1 LWWILAITA
10 GVFIYLLHANWY
22 WVGYPYAVKARA
34 WLDQRARERQFAR
47 FIPRDPLLGTRL
59 TDVMRNSANGG
70 SGKEVSQARV
80 VIFGGP
86 LGSCCTGESTSIAQ
100 LFTDTI
106 NTQGGHGNIGVVLVL
121 GAPHEAVQQFVKT
134 RRLNFAVVA
143 DPEGKLAQTYNAF
156 WTPRAYILV
165 NGHLRWIQKQ
175 ERLDEQGVQAA
186 ISQIKSRK
194 EGSRL

>member
-1 LWWILAITA
+1 MLAITA
-10 GVFIYLLHANWY
+10 VVFIYFLHVNWY

-34 WLDQRARERQFAR
+34 WLDQRAHERQFAR
-47 FIPRDPLLGTRL
+47 FIPRDPPLGTRL
-59 TDVMRNSANGG
+59 PDVMKNSAHRG

-80 VIFGGP
+80 VIFSGP
-86 LGSCCTGESTSIAQ
+86 VGSCCTGESTRIAQ

-106 NTQGGHGNIGVVLVL
+106 EAQVGPQNMSVVLVL
-121 GAPHEAVQQFVKT
+121 QAEREAVQQFVKT
-134 RRLNFAVVA
+134 RRFNFPVIA
-143 DPEGKLAQTYNAF
+143 DPDGKLAETYNAF

-175 ERLDEQGVQAA
+175 ERFDEQGVQAA